1 MQQQDA
7 AAASAQAMAAAS
19 ALVAQGEL
27 AAAEQRLLAHL
38 RHWREDTQALLA
50 LAAILIE
57 TGRKDIA
64 VQVMERLISLAPT
77 EPGHHLT
84 LAALLRQQGRHAEL
98 VPVYQRMCAALP
110 SHALAHF
117 NLGCALR
124 GVRQDEDALA
134 AHRRALALGIEQPE
148 ECWSNIAAILA
159 DLHRD
164 ADSREALEQALAA
177 NPRWVPAR
185 YNLGLWFEEHGERA
199 AALEEFRR
207 VLEIDPAWHDA
218 RVRIAWLERCHSP
231 DEPLIGELR
240 AALAQPALLSLTR
253 ENLQF
258 ALGKSLEDCG
268 QYEEAF
274 AAFAEGNRES
284 RSRLLPYD
292 RAAAEAL
299 FARIRTGM
307 DADWLRS
314 VAPVSEQPLVF
325 VCGMFRSGSTLLEQ
339 MLAAHP
345 AITAGGEVDW
355 FARRLMYGP
364 NGTFP
369 ERAIREASFRTALGA
384 GYMALLAQRFP
395 GAARIT
401 DKRPD
406 NFLYIGL
413 LAALFPRARFLNTVR
428 NARDTCVSIWCQQL
442 EDGLGYAA
450 DLADTAH
457 YLGLYRQL
465 MSHWQA
471 LLPGRV
477 LDVGYEDLVK
487 DPTPVLHTVCDF
499 LDLPWQSG
507 MLEFH
512 AIDNRVRTASLWQ
525 VRQPLYTSST
535 GRWRRY
541 AAQLQHAFDALEAT
555 HGG

>member
-7 AAASAQAMAAAS
+7 AAASAQTMAAAG
-19 ALVAQGEL
+19 ALVARGEL

-38 RHWREDTQALLA
+38 GQWREDVRALHA

-57 TGRKDIA
+57 TARIDIA
-64 VQVMERLISLAPT
+64 AQVMERLIALAPA

-84 LAALLRQQGRHAEL
+84 LAALLRQLGRSAEL
-98 VPVYQRMCAALP
+98 VPLYLRMCNALP

-124 GVRQDEDALA
+124 SQGQDEAALA
-134 AHRRALALGIEQPE
+134 AHRRALELGIEQPE
-148 ECWSNIAAILA
+148 ECWSNVAAILA

-164 ADSREALEQALAA
+164 AESREALEQALIA

-185 YNLGLWFEEHGERA
+185 YNLGLWLEEHGERT

-218 RVRIAWLERCHSP
+218 RVRIAWLQRCNSP

-240 AALAQPALLSLTR
+240 AALSQSALTPLTR

-258 ALGKSLEDCG
+258 ALGKSLEDCAH
-268 QYEEAF
+268 YAEAF

-284 RSRLLPYD
+284 RARLPRYD
-292 RAAAEAL
+292 RGATESV
-299 FARIRTGM
+299 FQHIRSGM

-314 VAPVSEQPLVF
+314 VVPVSDRPLVF
-325 VCGMFRSGSTLLEQ
+325 ICGMFRSGSTLLEQ

-345 AITAGGEVDW
+345 QVTAGGELDW
-355 FARRLMYGP
+355 FPRRLLYGEP
-364 NGTFP
+364 GVFP
-369 ERAIREASFRTALGA
+369 ERTLADAGFRTALGA
-384 GYMALLAQRFP
+384 GYMALLAKRFA
-395 GAARIT
+395 GAGLIT

-413 LAALFPRARFLNTVR
+413 LAALFPNARFLHTVR
-428 NARDTCVSIWCQQL
+428 DPRDTCISIWCQQL

-457 YLGLYRQL
+457 YLGLYRTL
-465 MSHWQA
+465 MSHWKA
-471 LLPGRV
+471 LLPGRIV
-477 LDVGYEDLVK
+477 DVAYEHLVT
-487 DPTPVLHTVCDF
+487 DPEPVLRGVCDA
-499 LDLPWQSG
+499 LGLPWQAD
-507 MLEFH
+507 MLAFH
-512 AIDNRVRTASLWQ
+512 AMDNRVRTASLWQ
-525 VRQPLYTSST
+525 VRQPLYTGSV

-541 AAQLQHAFDALEAT
+541 AAQAEDTFRTLEDA